1 MKDFDEGKDEYTD
14 KLNASRNELK
24 DLQNNYQQA
33 KDSIEFARTEE
44 ERAFWQRRADGYCE
58 EKDKK
63 DFEIE
68 KLIQKNK
75 NNMSEFDEG
84 SDEGMDV
91 MPETSECVEDTSDVD
106 NLPEGS
112 DDVPPVDD
120 VTEENGTDA
129 LENDTDAPVEDDTA
143 SDESDELP
151 PEDDVTDVAENDAD
165 TPEDGDTVPDE
176 SDELPPEDDVMAEES
191 TDVAENDTDAPVE
204 DDTASQESDDV
215 PPGDDAVEENAMDTH
230 DADQA
235 DVEDES
241 QLSVSELRARSEAE
255 AAQKQAEFGAW
266 AEEHDVNTFSDGT
279 PMQGHE
285 DDMYT
290 RTPADVEAMEREGM
304 MEKMRYDEMK
314 KAQAA
319 EASEDEADTEEDTE
333 DNTENQDTGTESVN
347 EDVK

>member
-24 DLQNNYQQA
+24 DLQSSYQQA
-33 KDSIEFARTEE
+33 KDSIELARTEE
-44 ERAFWQRRADGYCE
+44 ERVFWQRRADGYCE
-58 EKDKK
+58 EKDEKE
-63 DFEIE
+63 FEIE
-68 KLIQKNK
+68 KLIQKSK

-91 MPETSECVEDTSDVD
+91 MPDTSESVADTSDVD
-106 NLPEGS
+106 NLPDGS
-112 DDVPPVDD
+112 DDVPPADD
-120 VTEENGTDA
+120 VTETDGTDA

-151 PEDDVTDVAENDAD
+151 PEDDV
-165 TPEDGDTVPDE
+165 
-176 SDELPPEDDVMAEES
+176 

-230 DADQA
+230 DAGQA

>member
-1 MKDFDEGKDEYTD
+1 
-14 KLNASRNELK
+14 
-24 DLQNNYQQA
+24 
-33 KDSIEFARTEE
+33 
-44 ERAFWQRRADGYCE
+44 
-58 EKDKK
+58 
-63 DFEIE
+63 
-68 KLIQKNK
+68 
-75 NNMSEFDEG
+75 
-84 SDEGMDV
+84 
-91 MPETSECVEDTSDVD
+91 
-106 NLPEGS
+106 
-112 DDVPPVDD
+112 
-120 VTEENGTDA
+120 
-129 LENDTDAPVEDDTA
+129 
-143 SDESDELP
+143 
-151 PEDDVTDVAENDAD
+151 
-165 TPEDGDTVPDE
+165 
-176 SDELPPEDDVMAEES
+176 MAEES

>member
-1 MKDFDEGKDEYTD
+1 MKDFDEGKDECSG

-24 DLQNNYQQA
+24 ELQNNYQQA

-44 ERAFWQRRADGYCE
+44 ERVFWQRRADGYCE

-165 TPEDGDTVPDE
+165 TPEDGDTVP
-176 SDELPPEDDVMAEES
+176 
-191 TDVAENDTDAPVE
+191 
-204 DDTASQESDDV
+204 QESDDV

-319 EASEDEADTEEDTE
+319 EASEDEADTEEETE
-333 DNTENQDTGTESVN
+333 DNTENQDIGTESVN